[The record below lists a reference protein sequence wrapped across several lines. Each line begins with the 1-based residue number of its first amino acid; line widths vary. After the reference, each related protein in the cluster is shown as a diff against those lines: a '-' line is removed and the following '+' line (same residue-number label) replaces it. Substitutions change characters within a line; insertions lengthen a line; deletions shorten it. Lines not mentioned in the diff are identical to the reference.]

1 MRKIIIACL
10 CVFFGLSI
18 SAQTPAQKEAVAAQK
33 KQLKFENATA
43 PIVQERF
50 NNSGM
55 LNLHPRQFESQADID
70 RAKKLIAS
78 CDLLMTKAWERIKN
92 QTIKLNLI
100 PV

>member
-1 MRKIIIACL
+1 MP
-10 CVFFGLSI
+10 VPFFGLRI
-18 SAQTPAQKEAVAAQK
+18 GAHTPDQKEAVVAQK
-33 KQLKFENATA
+33 KQLKFEHATA

-55 LNLHPRQFESQADID
+55 HNLHPRQFASQADID

-78 CDLLMTKAWERIKN
+78 GDLLMTKAWEWIKN
-92 QTIKLNLI
+92 QTIKLNLF